1 MTGLVKG
8 GPDDGVEVAIGR
20 GRAEEEDDSDGVYS
34 DDDSGDDDDESDS
47 DSSEADEDVELPD
60 MKTMNA
66 IMKLEQSLEDEP
78 AKWALHNK
86 LVRLLREAGL
96 YTL

>member
-1 MTGLVKG
+1 MSPPAKR
-8 GPDDGVEVAIGR
+8 DAEMAE
-20 GRAEEEDDSDGVYS
+20 AEEEDDSDGVYS